1 MADETKSGGDE
12 PIVIDGMKV
21 FVDPRFEPVDVEKGV
36 RFVLDPANA
45 IETVHWARNYL
56 YRAVLETKTGPV
68 DVVVKQ
74 FRNRG
79 LRDRLRRRFD
89 ETKAEKAWRMAH
101 AFEAAGISTARPVI
115 LAVTIDPK
123 GPSYFVCEQLGGRLE
138 FRYLARSLN
147 AGTAAADFPGL
158 DTATALEAVGVT
170 AARMHAANLFHRD
183 FSVGNVFL
191 RVPPD
196 GHVTADDVAVIDLN
210 RARKRERI
218 GLLDRLRDLS
228 RLNILRSEDHDRFLR
243 AYWGADAT
251 SRQMSLG
258 RLAQRAFRLKTS
270 LKQGT
275 KRISAGPLAASR
287 PHGLHAHIPL
297 PESGAGAK
305 DRVVWD
311 HLSDQP
317 YQHAG
322 RFTKTM
328 ARITDAPGLIRGLAR
343 GVRLAPRVWSRYKE
357 LRSALWREPVAF
369 DGIGIAISP
378 SPENPEA
385 LLRAFDGLGA
395 KNVLMR
401 LNPWQGSHD
410 AEAALA
416 EALAVRGCDLT
427 FALPQNREL
436 VRDSARW
443 QRSVAALGQRFS
455 RWGTRFQIGQAVNR
469 SKWGVWSEREWVRL
483 AQVAAEALRPFGAKL
498 IGPAVID
505 FEMHASAALLNR
517 PRLGVTF
524 EALAS
529 LLYVDRR
536 GAPENTQA
544 GFDSLGKALL
554 ARAVA
559 ETAEWCGP
567 HSWITE
573 VNWPLWEG
581 PHSPAGPKVSVD
593 EQRQADYLV
602 RFYLSTLAS
611 GAAERVYWWQ
621 LVARGYGLMWLPSG
635 GELTPRKSYAAFATM
650 TRMLVG
656 WKCTGPLATGSAGA
670 HALRFVDDG
679 GGERYAV
686 WAVTGSPEIAMPSDV
701 VGIVEQDGSETTP
714 TAARR
719 VTLGGSVRYVDVGSG
734 RGSGAV

>member
-1 MADETKSGGDE
+1 MADERAAGGGA
-12 PIVIDGMKV
+12 PVVIDGMNV
-21 FVDPRFEPVDVEKGV
+21 WIDPRFEPVDREAGV

-45 IETVHWARNYL
+45 VETVHWARNYL
-56 YRAVLETKTGPV
+56 YRAVLRTKSGPV

-79 LRDRLRRRFD
+79 LRDRIRRRFD
-89 ETKAEKAWRMAH
+89 VTKAEKAWAMAH
-101 AFEAAGISTARPVI
+101 AFEAAGIATARPVI

-123 GPSYFVCEQLGGRLE
+123 GPSYFVCEHLGGRLE
-138 FRYLARSLN
+138 FRYLARALN
-147 AGTAAADFPGL
+147 SGTAAEEYPGL
-158 DTATALEAVGVT
+158 DSGSALEAVGAL

-191 RVPPD
+191 SPKPD
-196 GHVTADDVAVIDLN
+196 GTVGIDDVAVIDLN
-210 RARKRERI
+210 RARRRDRI
-218 GLLDRLRDLS
+218 GLVDRLRDLS
-228 RLNILRSEDHDRFLR
+228 RLNILRPEDHERFLR
-243 AYWGADAT
+243 AYWGPNAT
-251 SRQMSLG
+251 SGQMSLG
-258 RLAQRAFRLKTS
+258 RLAQSAFRLKTS
-270 LKQGT
+270 LKKGT
-275 KRISAGPLAASR
+275 KKISTGPLAASR
-287 PHGLHAHIPL
+287 PHGLHPHIPL

-322 RFTKTM
+322 RFAKTL
-328 ARITDAPGLIRGLAR
+328 ARIADAPGLVRGLAR
-343 GVRLAPRVWSRYKE
+343 GVIVAPRVLGRYRR
-357 LRSALWREPVAF
+357 LRADAWRQPVAI
-369 DGIGIAISP
+369 DGIGICVSP
-378 SPENPEA
+378 SPESPEA

-401 LNPWQGSHD
+401 LNPWQDSHD
-410 AEAALA
+410 AEAELAAALHA
-416 EALAVRGCDLT
+416 RGCDLT

-436 VRDSARW
+436 VRDPARW
-443 QRSVAALGQRFS
+443 VRSVAALGERFS
-455 RWGTRFQIGQAVNR
+455 RWGTRFQVGQAVNR
-469 SKWGVWSEREWVRL
+469 SKWGVWSEGEWVTLVRG
-483 AQVAAEALRPFGAKL
+483 AAEALAPYGARL

-524 EALAS
+524 DALAS

-544 GFDSLGKALL
+544 GFDSMGKAAL

-559 ETAEWCGP
+559 ETATWCRP

-602 RFYLSTLAS
+602 RFYLWTLAS
-611 GAAERVYWWQ
+611 GMAERVYWWQ
-621 LVARGYGLMWLPSG
+621 LVARGYGLMWQPAG

-650 TRMLVG
+650 TAMLAG
-656 WKCTGPLATGSAGA
+656 WSCTGPVPTGADGA
-670 HALRFVDDG
+670 YALRFVDG
-679 GGERYAV
+679 RGAERLAA
-686 WAVTGSPEIAMPSDV
+686 WAKDRALEITLAADV
-701 VGIVEQDGSETTP
+701 VRIVEQDGSEAEP
-714 TAARR
+714 GTARKVA
-719 VTLGGSVRYVDVGSG
+719 LGGSVRYLDLAPRS
-734 RGSGAV
+734 